1 MLSAVFRNSMS
12 RTAVRVASRRTNA
25 IARQMSSQSSVQVE
39 EPTVKFESNASLRT
53 YILNRPSKLNALDEQ
68 MLSLLRP
75 KIEEWSSS
83 ELCGTIVG
91 RGVGRAFC
99 AGGDVASV
107 IKNASNPETRSQAFE
122 YFKREFEMDYI
133 LASLKKPYVAILDGV
148 TMGGGVGLAANA
160 RIRIATE
167 NTVFA
172 MPETKIGYC
181 PDVGAS
187 YFLSRMD
194 GQIGTYLA
202 LTSDSLKGRA
212 VFEHGFATH
221 YLPSRRIP
229 MLLDRLAE
237 LNDPH
242 PNLLN
247 RVVEEFSAEWDASEP
262 PAPFTGIRRVALDHA
277 FRHDNVES
285 IFADLE
291 RFSAADDATVKDWA
305 AKTLEM
311 LRLRSPT
318 SLKVA
323 LEAIRRGKQLTL
335 LEALDMELKIG
346 TAFCNGASSDFIT
359 GVEAVLV
366 KKIKEKPE
374 WSPAS
379 LEEVSPEIVNR
390 FFDPKS
396 PYLSA
401 APKLDIPADLQTGT
415 SRNPMMYALPTE
427 AEISALVTGSHASGG
442 DMGMRVEE
450 LLARFDEMREGKI
463 GVKEKVLEVV
473 QRRCEL
479 TDNADGNYVW
489 LKWKRGPGDR

>member
-1 MLSAVFRNSMS
+1 M
-12 RTAVRVASRRTNA
+12 TPRR
-25 IARQMSSQSSVQVE
+25 
-39 EPTVKFESNASLRT
+39 
-53 YILNRPSKLNALDEQ
+53 
-68 MLSLLRP
+68 
-75 KIEEWSSS
+75 
-83 ELCGTIVG
+83 
-91 RGVGRAFC
+91 
-99 AGGDVASV
+99 
-107 IKNASNPETRSQAFE
+107 
-122 YFKREFEMDYI
+122 FEMDYI

-148 TMGGGVGLAANA
+148 TSESLLPHYGIKVIYRCTVGGGVGLAANA

-212 VFEHGFATH
+212 VLYVFRLYIELISTKRLLILIFSEHGFATH

-335 LEALDMELKIG
+335 LEALDMELKIA
-346 TAFCNGASSDFIT
+346 TAFCVSSRVYFSTIYVHQFDTLRFT
-359 GVEAVLV
+359 ERRQFGFHHWCRSCSGQEDQGEA
-366 KKIKEKPE
+366 
-374 WSPAS
+374 
-379 LEEVSPEIVNR
+379 
-390 FFDPKS
+390 
-396 PYLSA
+396 
-401 APKLDIPADLQTGT
+401 
-415 SRNPMMYALPTE
+415 
-427 AEISALVTGSHASGG
+427 
-442 DMGMRVEE
+442 
-450 LLARFDEMREGKI
+450 
-463 GVKEKVLEVV
+463 
-473 QRRCEL
+473 
-479 TDNADGNYVW
+479 
-489 LKWKRGPGDR
+489 